1 MQKHK
6 RFSDFAQ
13 DALPLDGAKLKIEDV
28 LNKEMLVTGF
38 MVRKSKYVRG
48 EADECLTLQ
57 FELDGTRYILF
68 SGSKIL
74 TDQVTKYQT
83 EIPFLTTIK
92 KIDKYYT
99 FS

>member
-1 MQKHK
+1 MEKHK

-13 DALPLDGAKLKIEDV
+13 DALPLDGPKLKIEDV
-28 LNKEMLVTGF
+28 LNKEVLITGF
-38 MVRKSKYVRG
+38 MVRRSKYVRG

-57 FELDGTRYILF
+57 FEIDGSRYILF

-74 TDQVTKYQT
+74 TDQITKYQA
-83 EIPFLTTIK
+83 EILFLTTIK